1 MKQTNKFGGLEP
13 TQKLHDVING
23 TSDFR
28 TKNNTKQHQQS
39 EQESLSR
46 SLENMDVVLNKI
58 NHKIEKAYRDSDSA
72 NKS

>member
-13 TQKLHDVING
+13 TQKLHDVVNG

-28 TKNNTKQHQQS
+28 TKNNTKLQQT
-39 EQESLSR
+39 EQESLNR

-58 NHKIEKAYRDSDSA
+58 NHKIEKAYRDTDSA
-72 NKS
+72 NNS